1 MGRLNEAIRSHHRE
15 LEAKLGQ
22 HVEAIVNQNNS
33 GAGAD
38 AFIAY
43 LKQEL
48 LPHATSEER
57 ELYPMVDELVRK
69 HGRPTAT
76 MSVDHE
82 AIADLAG
89 RFAQAAAALRD
100 APAERRAALAQ
111 SLRDLAIR
119 LDAVIRLHLSKE
131 ERAYLPLVEQHVS
144 ADEQHRALE
153 RLHAAYH
160 GHH

>member
-1 MGRLNEAIRSHHRE
+1 MGRLNEAIRNHHRE

-22 HVEAIVNQNNS
+22 HVQATVNGNGS
-33 GAGAD
+33 AASAD

-48 LPHATSEER
+48 LPHAASEER

-82 AIADLAG
+82 AITDLAG

-100 APAERRAALAQ
+100 APAERRAALGQ
-111 SLRDLAIR
+111 SLRELAIR
-119 LDAVIRLHLSKE
+119 LDAVVRLHLSKE
-131 ERAYLPLVEQHVS
+131 ERVYLPLVEEHVTD
-144 ADEQHRALE
+144 DEQHRALE
-153 RLHAAYH
+153 RLHAAYNERR
-160 GHH
+160 